1 MVEAASLVAETE
13 ELLATAAADPLISGV
28 VGFVDLTASDVGE
41 QIDRLQAA
49 VGGDRLVGIRS
60 PVQAE
65 PDRRWLERRDVV
77 AGLNEVAAR
86 NLVYDLL
93 VLPHQIDAAIAAVA
107 QMPEGRFVVDHLA
120 KPAIIEGQWDPW
132 ASAMAALAQFEN
144 VSCKLSGMVTEADW
158 RAWSVDDLRRY
169 ADHVIAVFG
178 PHRLIFG
185 TDWPVCTLAA
195 SYQDVVGVA
204 EQLIA
209 DLSEAER
216 DADPR
221 REHDTRL
228 PPRSSGSFREGRPD
242 DSSPAP
248 DRALAWPSPPRRS
261 PEAPSSR
268 RSTWI
273 PQGPQTGAVRLTA
286 DVTDNEAVV
295 RAVDEAAAAMSGID
309 VVINNAGIGAQGT
322 VEANTIDEWQRV
334 FDVNVFGMVRVS
346 RAALPYLRRS
356 GCAAIVNTCSIAATA
371 GLPERA
377 LYSAT
382 KGAVLSL
389 TLAMAADH
397 LREGI
402 RVNCVNPGTADT
414 PWIGRL
420 LAKAAD
426 PAAERVALDAR
437 QPSGRLVSAAE
448 VADAVLY
455 LASPAA
461 SATTGIALAVD
472 GGMQGLRLRPPQ

>member
-1 MVEAASLVAETE
+1 MTALRVDAHHHLWDLSVRSQPWIDPVDMAAIDRSFDLQDLAEAKATLIDRTVVVEAASLVAETE

-216 DADPR
+216 DAILGANATR
-221 REHDTRL
+221 VYRLAHRE
-228 PPRSSGSFREGRPD
+228 
-242 DSSPAP
+242 
-248 DRALAWPSPPRRS
+248 
-261 PEAPSSR
+261 
-268 RSTWI
+268 
-273 PQGPQTGAVRLTA
+273 
-286 DVTDNEAVV
+286 
-295 RAVDEAAAAMSGID
+295 
-309 VVINNAGIGAQGT
+309 
-322 VEANTIDEWQRV
+322 
-334 FDVNVFGMVRVS
+334 
-346 RAALPYLRRS
+346 
-356 GCAAIVNTCSIAATA
+356 
-371 GLPERA
+371 
-377 LYSAT
+377 
-382 KGAVLSL
+382 LS
-389 TLAMAADH
+389 
-397 LREGI
+397 
-402 RVNCVNPGTADT
+402 
-414 PWIGRL
+414 
-420 LAKAAD
+420 
-426 PAAERVALDAR
+426 
-437 QPSGRLVSAAE
+437 
-448 VADAVLY
+448 
-455 LASPAA
+455 
-461 SATTGIALAVD
+461 
-472 GGMQGLRLRPPQ
+472 